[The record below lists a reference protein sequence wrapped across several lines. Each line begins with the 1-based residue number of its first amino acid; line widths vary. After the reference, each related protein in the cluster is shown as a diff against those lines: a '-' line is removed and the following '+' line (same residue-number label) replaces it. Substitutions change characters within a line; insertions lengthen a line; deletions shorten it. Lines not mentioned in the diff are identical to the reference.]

1 MKAYSFT
8 GLLSCYV
15 FVLLLF
21 TLKYPLNSSIN
32 NSSFYCGM
40 DGSFDCFI
48 LGKYSLQNRRDFLR
62 KQRRTRGERE
72 WRARGGALKN
82 GKIRQKLDNII

>member
-1 MKAYSFT
+1 MNESTSQSQIKMKAYSFT

-21 TLKYPLNSSIN
+21 ILKYPLNSSIN

-62 KQRRTRGERE
+62 KQRRARSASGARGEER
-72 WRARGGALKN
+72 
-82 GKIRQKLDNII
+82 